1 MSFTNPPELRY
12 SRSHEWV
19 RIDGDI
25 ATIGITDYAQHAL
38 GEVVYVELPDV
49 GSHFAIDA
57 IFGAVESVKAA
68 SDLYTPIDGEVLAV
82 NHTLFDAPEQINNA
96 PYEAGW
102 MLQVRISTPNTDLLD
117 AEAYAQHCE
126 GLAH

>member
-68 SDLYTPIDGEVLAV
+68 SDLYAPMDGEVLAV

-96 PYEAGW
+96 PYESGW

-117 AEAYAQHCE
+117 AEAYAHHCE

>member
-1 MSFTNPPELRY
+1 MSFTNPPELGY

-19 RIDGDI
+19 RIDGDT

-68 SDLYTPIDGEVLAV
+68 SDLYAPVDGEVLAV

-102 MLQVRISTPNTDLLD
+102 MLQIRISAPNLTLLD
-117 AEAYAQHCE
+117 AEAYAQYCE